1 MNKIVMYL
9 LGESMGSLM
18 KGVDRKI
25 DNVGDKLAKKICDKM
40 DVAIDKLVVQ
50 QKSEPQKA

>member
-25 DNVGDKLAKKICDKM
+25 DNAGDKLAKKICDKM